1 MSNLLLNQHFITF
14 AGQPAPE
21 HFMCGQRGW
30 VTRVSHNAY
39 TLEVVLHDLDVL
51 ALNE

>member
-1 MSNLLLNQHFITF
+1 MRYLLLNQHFITF
-14 AGQPAPE
+14 AGQPRQSIS
-21 HFMCGQRGW
+21 CGQRGW

-39 TLEVVLHDLDVL
+39 TLEVVLRDLDVL